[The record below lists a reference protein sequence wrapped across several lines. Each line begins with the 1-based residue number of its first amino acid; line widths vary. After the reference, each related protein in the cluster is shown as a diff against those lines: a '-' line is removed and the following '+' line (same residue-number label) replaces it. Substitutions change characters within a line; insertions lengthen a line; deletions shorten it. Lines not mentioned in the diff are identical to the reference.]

1 MIIFAE
7 KNEELR
13 NLFKETFPDIEVTDD
28 MFSVSE
34 PKNVVTCSNKWL
46 SMGGGI
52 DAVIAKKYPKECAT
66 AKEQLGNG
74 TMDNLLTPFRVGN
87 VVFAVTVDD
96 ELKADIGAIKNS
108 LTFIFKMLKPHN
120 ETFVFT
126 GMGTG
131 IGGLSPEEFINLCKE
146 SNERP

>member
-7 KNEELR
+7 KNKELR
-13 NLFKETFPDIEVTDD
+13 EMFKKEFPDIQTVGD
-28 MFSVSE
+28 MFAVSE

-52 DAVIAKKYPKECAT
+52 DALIARHYPDECRI

-74 TMDNLLTPFRVGN
+74 TMDNLLTPFRVGK
-87 VVFAVTVDD
+87 VVFAVTVGDKL
-96 ELKADIGAIKNS
+96 EADISAIKKS
-108 LTFIFKMLKPHN
+108 FSFIFNRLKHHD

-131 IGGLSPEEFINLCKE
+131 IGGLSNESFIKLCKE
-146 SNERP
+146 ANQ

>member
-7 KNEELR
+7 KNKELR
-13 NLFKETFPDIEVTDD
+13 EMFKEEFPDIEVAED
-28 MFSVSE
+28 MFAVPE

-52 DAVIAKKYPKECAT
+52 DALIAKHYPDECKR
-66 AKEQLGNG
+66 AKEEIGNG
-74 TMDNLLTPFRVGN
+74 TMDNLLTPFRVGK
-87 VVFAVTVDD
+87 VVFAVTVD
-96 ELKADIGAIKNS
+96 ENLKSDTKAIKNS
-108 LTFIFKMLKPHN
+108 LSFIFNRLKQHE

-131 IGGLSPEEFINLCKE
+131 IGGLSNESFVNLCKE
-146 SNERP
+146 ANQ